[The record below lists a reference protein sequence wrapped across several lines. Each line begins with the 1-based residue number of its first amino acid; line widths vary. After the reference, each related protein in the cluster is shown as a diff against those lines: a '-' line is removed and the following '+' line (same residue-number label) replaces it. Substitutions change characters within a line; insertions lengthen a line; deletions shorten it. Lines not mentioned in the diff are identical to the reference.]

1 MLSRRRFIQ
10 AGTMASGAALATR
23 PAFAEEKCAPLP
35 PSIAGLKSMKDQATP
50 ITRDERR
57 DREEK
62 ARRLMQASNLD
73 AILLMEGTSLS
84 YFTGI
89 QWHGGERLFAIVL
102 PAKGMAFYVCPAF
115 EEGRAREQIANAP
128 EGEQGDVRVWQE
140 DESPYQRVAQGF
152 KDRGIATGSIG
163 MEETVRFVFTEGIA
177 KTASQVKIASATPV
191 TAGCRM
197 VKSDHEIA
205 LMRLAS
211 KVTLAAY
218 EAAYHALNEGMTQQ
232 QFEGLIEAAHKQLGF
247 SGGADVQVG

>member
-10 AGTMASGAALATR
+10 AGTIASGAALAAH
-23 PAFAEEKCAPLP
+23 PAFAEEKCTPLP
-35 PSIAGLKSMKDQATP
+35 PSIAGLKSMKDHATP

-57 DREEK
+57 DREER
-62 ARRLMQASNLD
+62 ARQLMEANSLD

-177 KTASQVKIASATPV
+177 QS
-191 TAGCRM
+191 C
-197 VKSDHEIA
+197 
-205 LMRLAS
+205 
-211 KVTLAAY
+211 
-218 EAAYHALNEGMTQQ
+218 
-232 QFEGLIEAAHKQLGF
+232 
-247 SGGADVQVG
+247 

>member
-1 MLSRRRFIQ
+1 TKLFPCAVPIPVASIMTASYSRRTDAFTTSLHSGWNNGQWRSTRHTSRFCRGEVRAAAAVHCGAEIHE
-10 AGTMASGAALATR
+10 GSGH
-23 PAFAEEKCAPLP
+23 P
-35 PSIAGLKSMKDQATP
+35 D
-50 ITRDERR
+50 TRDERR

-128 EGEQGDVRVWQE
+128 EGDQGEVRVWQE
-140 DESPYQRVAQGF
+140 DESPYQRLAQGF

-163 MEETVRFVFTEGIA
+163 ME
-177 KTASQVKIASATPV
+177 
-191 TAGCRM
+191 
-197 VKSDHEIA
+197 
-205 LMRLAS
+205 
-211 KVTLAAY
+211 
-218 EAAYHALNEGMTQQ
+218 
-232 QFEGLIEAAHKQLGF
+232 
-247 SGGADVQVG
+247 